1 MFVFPTSE
9 RKQMLLMSIKKWQL
23 LKNYPPILPICG
35 KVPERLVYNSMFEIF
50 IHNNLIISNQS
61 GFKTG
66 DSCINQFISITHEV
80 YKSFDNGYEVRC
92 VFLDISKAFD

>member
-1 MFVFPTSE
+1 MYVFPTSE

-35 KVPERLVYNSMFEIF
+35 KVLERLVYNSMFEIF

-66 DSCINQFISITHEV
+66 ARVTTNLFPSLTKYTNHLIMATKYGV
-80 YKSFDNGYEVRC
+80 YF
-92 VFLDISKAFD
+92 